1 MNKEEKAG
9 FSVTKVVSADD
20 EWCAEA
26 YMETDYSKL
35 SKNHLVVLKNWP
47 AMKEL

>member
-1 MNKEEKAG
+1 MKCVKAE
-9 FSVTKVVSADD
+9 D

-35 SKNHLVVLKNWP
+35 IEDDFSKTIKDYVVYEFLQEKILD
-47 AMKEL
+47 ETD